1 MIRRP
6 PRSTRTD
13 TLFPCTALFRSST
26 ACFEILRRR
35 AICFDVCRS
44 SSKSRQARCLSVRR
58 AQRAASSDGYDP
70 ESVILTLLSKM
81 RRAQAT
87 RSDSR
92 LLARCYVRAAYATP
106 CLSIPL
112 YDDTKSLL
120 NCRLFCVSYSRS
132 EEHTSELQ
140 SLMRTS

>member
-1 MIRRP
+1 MAS
-6 PRSTRTD
+6 PRTSRAVVSIKS
-13 TLFPCTALFRSST
+13 P
-26 ACFEILRRR
+26 ACLEILRRR
-35 AICFDVCRS
+35 AMCFDVCRA

-120 NCRLFCVSYSRS
+120 NCRLFRS

-140 SLMRTS
+140 SLMRNSYAVFCLKKTK

>member
-1 MIRRP
+1 M
-6 PRSTRTD
+6 
-13 TLFPCTALFRSST
+13 
-26 ACFEILRRR
+26 
-35 AICFDVCRS
+35 
-44 SSKSRQARCLSVRR
+44 CLSVRR

-120 NCRLFCVSYSRS
+120 NCRLFCVSYSSPSSRACPPGPATGVPGGHGTEPAGGPPS
-132 EEHTSELQ
+132 PPPHT
-140 SLMRTS
+140 

>member
-1 MIRRP
+1 
-6 PRSTRTD
+6 
-13 TLFPCTALFRSST
+13 
-26 ACFEILRRR
+26 
-35 AICFDVCRS
+35 
-44 SSKSRQARCLSVRR
+44 
-58 AQRAASSDGYDP
+58 
-70 ESVILTLLSKM
+70 M

-120 NCRLFCVSYSRS
+120 NCRLFCVSYSSPSSRACTPGPANGVPDGNRTEPAGGTS
-132 EEHTSELQ
+132 SQRAHAATKVEEHTSEPQ
-140 SLMRTS
+140 SLLSS